1 MVYQKTRLL
10 INHLIFDRLDFVVVS
25 LVIACV
31 LVVRLFENQ
40 NGRALTVQAL
50 PLAVF
55 RICIHLSAVTRQA
68 RFGSPLVTCFA
79 IGGSVFEKLFL
90 ACTKTS
96 LVKQLL

>member
-25 LVIACV
+25 LVMACV

-55 RICIHLSAVTRQA
+55 RICIHLSAVTGQA

-79 IGGSVFEKLFL
+79 IGAVFLQNCFSLAPKL
-90 ACTKTS
+90 A
-96 LVKQLL
+96 